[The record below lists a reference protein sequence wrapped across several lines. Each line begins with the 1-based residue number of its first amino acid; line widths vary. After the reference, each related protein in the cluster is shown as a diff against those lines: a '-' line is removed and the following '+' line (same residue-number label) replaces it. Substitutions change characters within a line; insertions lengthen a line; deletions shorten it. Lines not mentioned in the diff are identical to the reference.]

1 VSLTAYAR
9 AFNRSSAP
17 PQQSLPHQAFDEMSR
32 RRAVDACDLSEDCL
46 TCAVM
51 RGNTLQNRKLAR
63 GQTADLGKE
72 SAIGGLDRAV
82 QQADWRAVETVC
94 HMVPPVTM

>member
-1 VSLTAYAR
+1 
-9 AFNRSSAP
+9 
-17 PQQSLPHQAFDEMSR
+17 MGR

-46 TCAVM
+46 ACAVV

-72 SAIGGLDRAV
+72 SGIGGLDRSV
-82 QQADWRAVETVC
+82 
-94 HMVPPVTM
+94 